1 MHFSSVKNRTGLF
14 GAVALVLMHI
24 GIAEAA
30 AESRFGSF
38 GRRPVNFGFG
48 RNFGFGGFAINRNG
62 ERIFNGINVDR
73 LGETGFSRLRADG
86 NNLVELS
93 RDGTINR
100 VFLDNFGRVFGVR
113 DPQTIPQLKSFFLNN
128 LDKLRGNQGLA
139 VRRFLARN
147 GAGNAIF
154 GGIAVDLRNIVEL
167 DKGVFPFAP
176 EGDQT
181 PIALAAL
188 NYLLNTIS
196 QSSALIRVGRQ
207 NMRADGLV
215 GLNLNGFIRGEALAA
230 LVDDN
235 PYSCGSGR
243 VRLDWLISRAMDPT
257 LYYQTIGAP
266 ATFQQLAAQTGIE
279 PNRRFTVG
287 NKVLIAPP
295 GNGQSPESLVGR
307 HLERILEVQNMRN
320 VPGGSF
326 YMTYDNPYNQSPG
339 AKADSTSVKLN
350 GIDTPFVAGEAI
362 FHKPN
367 GFLGFWLST
376 ADGKRQ
382 NSAPVEIAQNDR
394 SLPHSAKDVS
404 APLACYRCHNNGL
417 VGGGAMLKDMDGQPD
432 TVERYTDNFNLLT
445 SRGLN
450 RQGHFTTNAV
460 YNARRARD
468 SRIFRNALIR
478 SGSYWPDPINKDK
491 NTGEVG
497 AADLLGPYV
506 DQFRAPLTMAAVAR
520 ELGTTPQVAAQ
531 VLRRPENDVIQREE
545 FERAYCTLLAQ
556 VRSIPGGAPQTPID
570 ARRVA
575 SQTPAGA
582 GASSAPVTA
591 TSGVA
596 HQGSNGGGA
605 SSSRPLAQ

>member
-1 MHFSSVKNRTGLF
+1 MHWSSEKNGTGLF
-14 GAVALVLMHI
+14 CAVALVVVHI
-24 GIAEAA
+24 GIAEAT
-30 AESRFGSF
+30 AESRFRSF
-38 GRRPVNFGFG
+38 GRRPVNFGFA
-48 RNFGFGGFAINRNG
+48 RNFGLGGFAINRNG
-62 ERIFNGINVDR
+62 ERIFNGINIDR
-73 LGETGFSRLRADG
+73 LAETGFSRLRADG

-100 VFLDNFGRVFGVR
+100 IFLDNFGRVFGIR

-147 GAGNAIF
+147 GAGSAIF

-167 DKGVFPFAP
+167 DRGLFPFAP

-181 PIALAAL
+181 QIALAAL

-196 QSSALIRVGRQ
+196 QSSALIRVFPQ
-207 NMRADGLV
+207 NIRADGIV

-266 ATFQQLAAQTGIE
+266 ATFRQLAAQVGIE
-279 PNRRFTVG
+279 PNRRFTIG
-287 NKVLIAPP
+287 NKILIAPP
-295 GNGQSPESLVGR
+295 DNAKTPESLVGR

-326 YMTYDNPYNQSPG
+326 YMTYDNPYNQPPG

-367 GFLGFWLST
+367 GFLAFWLST
-376 ADGKRQ
+376 ADGRRQ

-394 SLPHSAKDVS
+394 ALPHSAKDVS
-404 APLACYRCHNNGL
+404 APLACFRCHNNGL
-417 VGGGAMLKDMDGQPD
+417 LGGGVTLKDLDGNPE

-450 RQGHFTTNAV
+450 RQGHFTSNAV

-468 SRIFRNALIR
+468 SLIFRNALIR
-478 SGSYWPDPINKDK
+478 SGAFWPDPINKDK
-491 NTGEVG
+491 NNPKEDG
-497 AADLLGPYV
+497 AADLLGAYV
-506 DQFRAPLTMAAVAR
+506 DQFRAPLTMAAAAR

-531 VLRRPENDVIQREE
+531 VLRRSENDVIQRDD
-545 FERAYCTLLAQ
+545 FERVYCTLLAQ
-556 VRSIPGGAPQTPID
+556 VRSIPGGAPQMPID
-570 ARRVA
+570 ARRAA
-575 SQTPAGA
+575 SQSPAGT
-582 GASSAPVTA
+582 SSASIPA
-591 TSGVA
+591 TTSSVA
-596 HQGSNGGGA
+596 HQRSNGSGA
-605 SSSRPLAQ
+605 SSSRPAAQ